1 MKQIFKTIFYLL
13 TCIYLGACAQQSSPM
28 GGPKDEVPPI
38 LLESSPQDQSTNIK
52 PKEINLTFNEFV
64 KLENPN
70 QQIIITPK
78 INTDEV
84 EFLAIKNR
92 INIKLNQELEDSTTY
107 VFNFQKSI
115 QDITENN
122 PAERLKLVFSTGNTI
137 DSLKITGKVDYVFP
151 PENNE
156 MEDIIVGLFD
166 VTDTLD
172 LFTAAPYYLSQAD
185 SLGYFEITNIK
196 EGTFYLSAWHDENNS
211 LKAEYRSEAYG
222 FLNDSIYIDEN
233 KSNIHIN
240 LFRADLSPLKIN
252 RSSPSGSNYD
262 IIISKPII
270 EYELIHEDLDKSL
283 FHRLSDKS
291 LRLYHTEITNDST
304 SVRLI
309 LKDSVGFSIDTTLMA
324 KFLPSERT
332 QEELEISSNSGTKFL
347 TEIQSTLTL
356 NKPLLNI
363 KYDSLYLSY
372 DSAGIIPINYNNIQL
387 KDSTKRNELLINL
400 NIPDSI
406 KNNSFVLYAAD
417 STFQDVEGIWNVN
430 PLEATYTRLNQ
441 ENLGDGIEGTIFT
454 DERPII
460 VQLLDKNQKVLQ
472 EKHLETTNEYKFTRM
487 EAGDYIIRAIIDR
500 NKNRRWDVGNYLEK
514 RQPEPVYYFFN
525 EETLSKIITL
535 RGGWTL
541 DEIDIEPRPDSGI
554 NQEIEPIVYP
564 QIEGIPKSILNIKME
579 DLE

>member
-1 MKQIFKTIFYLL
+1 MNLIYKTIFYLF
-13 TCIYLGACAQQSSPM
+13 TSIYLGACAQQSSPM
-28 GGPKDEVPPI
+28 GGPKDEDPPI

-64 KLENPN
+64 QLENPN

-84 EFLAIKNR
+84 EFLAIKNK

-107 VFNFQKSI
+107 VLNFQNSI
-115 QDITENN
+115 QDITESN
-122 PAERLKLVFSTGNTI
+122 PTERLKLVFSTGNTI
-137 DSLKITGKVDYVFP
+137 DSLKITGTVAYVFP
-151 PENNE
+151 QQNDDMEN
-156 MEDIIVGLFD
+156 IIVGLYD
-166 VTDTLD
+166 VADTLD
-172 LFTAAPYYLSQAD
+172 LFTDAPYYLSQAD
-185 SLGYFEITNIK
+185 SSGYFEITNIK
-196 EGTFYLSAWHDENNS
+196 AGTFYLSAWYDENNS

-222 FLNDSIYIDEN
+222 FLNDSIYINEN

-252 RSSPSGSNYD
+252 RSAPSGSNYD
-262 IIISKPII
+262 IILSKPII
-270 EYELIHEDLDKSL
+270 EYELIHEDLDNSL

-291 LRLYHTEITNDST
+291 IRLYHTEITNDST
-304 SVRLI
+304 SVRII

-332 QEELEISSNSGTKFL
+332 REELEISSNSGTKFL
-347 TEIQSTLTL
+347 TEINSILTL

-372 DSAGIIPINYNNIQL
+372 DSSGIIPINSNNIQL
-387 KDSTKRNELLINL
+387 KDSTKRKELLINI

-406 KNNSFVLYAAD
+406 KNNSFVLNAAD

-441 ENLGDGIEGTIFT
+441 ENLGDGIEGTILT
-454 DERPII
+454 NERPIL
-460 VQLLDKNQKVLQ
+460 VQLLDKNQKVLE
-472 EKHLETTNEYKFTRM
+472 EKYLENTNYYKFTKM

-500 NKNRRWDVGNYLEK
+500 NRNRRWDVGNYHEK
-514 RQPEPVYYFFN
+514 RQPEPVYYFFDDQ
-525 EETLSKIITL
+525 TLSKIITL
-535 RGGWTL
+535 RGRWTL
-541 DEIDIEPRPDSGI
+541 DEHDIQPRPDSGI
-554 NQEIEPIVYP
+554 NQEVDLIVNP
-564 QIEGIPKSILNIKME
+564 EIEGIPKSILNIREK